1 MLIIISY
8 NICPPPSKIN
18 PAKRIKALEKRLR
31 EIERERDEALEDIWR
46 MQELLDDKD
55 TKIKNLGQKLRE
67 KKKKEKKKPHAKQT
81 LQQPLLDLDMLSKYN
96 TSIGALLGSSSGNNN
111 SSSSSSSSNSGYS
124 FDELE
129 RMQRLF
135 QKGA

>member
-1 MLIIISY
+1 
-8 NICPPPSKIN
+8 
-18 PAKRIKALEKRLR
+18 
-31 EIERERDEALEDIWR
+31 